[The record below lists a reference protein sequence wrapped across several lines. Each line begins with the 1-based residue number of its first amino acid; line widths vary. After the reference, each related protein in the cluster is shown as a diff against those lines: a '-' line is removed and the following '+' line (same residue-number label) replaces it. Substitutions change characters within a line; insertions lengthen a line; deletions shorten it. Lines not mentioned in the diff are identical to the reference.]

1 MTAAHRRSSVQISI
15 YSRKEL
21 NSPDKGVVVQTP
33 CNTNHR
39 CFAKGAKIKLYSETD
54 TAPLLQLSTFLFA
67 VSDYNSVFTRLPP
80 KIQNFHLLTAVFL
93 LSREN
98 SNTERQNL
106 FFFIPFTEKVN
117 GIQRLFL
124 YFGAAA
130 PPRPVQPMRSTWR
143 DCNSKSLFSK
153 KNSQDS
159 METFVHSC
167 KIKKKNVSVQPS
179 MEQLLR
185 DGPAAHR
192 HCAFIRSVQ

>member
-21 NSPDKGVVVQTP
+21 NSPDRGVVVQTP

-54 TAPLLQLSTFLFA
+54 TAPLLQLSYLQFLITIL
-67 VSDYNSVFTRLPP
+67 SSPGSPP
-80 KIQNFHLLTAVFL
+80 KNNFSYLPYSCCPVRTPTRNGKICFY
-93 LSREN
+93 
-98 SNTERQNL
+98 
-106 FFFIPFTEKVN
+106 FIPFTEKVN

-130 PPRPVQPMRSTWR
+130 PPGLCSQCADLAGLQLKVAIFQ
-143 DCNSKSLFSK
+143 K
-153 KNSQDS
+153 KSQDS

-167 KIKKKNVSVQPS
+167 KIEEKRIRSAVHGT
-179 MEQLLR
+179 LLR

-192 HCAFIRSVQ
+192 RCAFIRSVQGMHRPG